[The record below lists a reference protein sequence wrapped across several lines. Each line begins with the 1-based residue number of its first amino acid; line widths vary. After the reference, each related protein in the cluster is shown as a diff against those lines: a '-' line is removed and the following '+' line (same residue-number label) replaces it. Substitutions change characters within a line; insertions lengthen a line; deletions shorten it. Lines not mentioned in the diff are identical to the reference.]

1 PRELPDLRIVDQE
14 HVDPPQQRQQRVPL
28 ALDPVVHGVARHQA
42 GRVHL
47 VEHLHLEL
55 GVDVGQEDP
64 FGVAEALGQA
74 RREGREHAE
83 SGLERVR
90 GVEVV
95 AIGAGPAEAFAGRLD
110 QTAQVDAAL
119 DQEVERVDRVVAA
132 DHTDELHGRE
142 QRGRGTEVDRRA
154 TKRLGRSAEG
164 RFNAGQGDATHHEQ
178 AHGAS
183 SLSMR
188 SGALS
193 PRSSRPLRRPTWSA
207 RVRTSRAERSGS
219 SGTRTASSGL
229 RLGLPAWYHELSMPA
244 VASRNSAIMWG
255 ARASA
260 ARSTTSGKR
269 PSCLMMSCSAGWVRR
284 PRSTPS
290 AEMPAGSMP
299 ALRKMLD
306 MRACAYWT
314 L

>member
-1 PRELPDLRIVDQE
+1 
-14 HVDPPQQRQQRVPL
+14 
-28 ALDPVVHGVARHQA
+28 
-42 GRVHL
+42 HL

-64 FGVAEALGQA
+64 LGVAEALGQA
-74 RREGREHAE
+74 RREGSEHAE
-83 SGLERVR
+83 PGLERVR

-95 AIGAGPAEAFAGRLD
+95 AVGAGPAEAFAGRLD

-132 DHTDELHGRE
+132 DHADELHGRE
-142 QRGRGTEVDRRA
+142 QRGRGTEVDRRT
-154 TKRLGRSAEG
+154 TKRLVRSAEG
-164 RFNAGQGDATHHEQ
+164 RFDAVQGDATHHE
-178 AHGAS
+178 
-183 SLSMR
+183 L
-188 SGALS
+188 
-193 PRSSRPLRRPTWSA
+193 T
-207 RVRTSRAERSGS
+207 
-219 SGTRTASSGL
+219 
-229 RLGLPAWYHELSMPA
+229 MPA